1 MTVST
6 SRFAGKSKGK
16 RIDDGSGDIAE
27 SSIKKTKHHLVS
39 KDIVDDEVE
48 MIRAL
53 LLKNLYEKE
62 ADVVF
67 LLGGTGIAKR
77 DVTLEAVRPLLDKEL
92 DGFGE
97 VFRFLSYQEIGSA
110 AILSRALG
118 GCIDGRLIFCL
129 PGSPNAVKTGLQI
142 VLPELSHAIS
152 IARS

>member
-1 MTVST
+1 M
-6 SRFAGKSKGK
+6 
-16 RIDDGSGDIAE
+16 IDSSGDIAE
-27 SSIKKTKHHLVS
+27 SSMIKTKHHLVS
-39 KDIVDDEVE
+39 KDIVDDQVE

-67 LLGGTGIAKR
+67 LLGGTGIARR
-77 DVTLEAVRPLLDKEL
+77 DVTLEAVKPLLDKEL
-92 DGFGE
+92 EGFGE
-97 VFRFLSYQEIGSA
+97 IFRFLSYQDIGA
-110 AILSRALG
+110 PAILSRALG
-118 GCIDGRLIFCL
+118 GSIDGRLIFCL